1 MKSSPELIAKVKKH
15 EAFREWAYPDPAS
28 PLAREC
34 RRRGFKLRWG
44 FEPAK
49 NIIDKLPDDLRAL
62 HGNPWT
68 VGYGET
74 KGVTFEDRWS
84 KDEAHR
90 RLLARLQEFENQVL
104 SVCTVEPNPHE
115 CAALTSLTYNIGLG
129 GLKKSSVLKA
139 HNRGDKQAAARAFGL
154 WNKAGKPPQPMEG
167 LTRRRADEAAL
178 YLKPW
183 TDLTDDEELVAES
196 TDPIS
201 QVVEPERPMT
211 QSNINRA
218 SVVAG
223 GTAAVATAA
232 ETLSTVNHVKDGVE
246 GLDAWL
252 VPILLVVAIG
262 AIGWAVYE
270 RYRQRKEGWA

>member
-1 MKSSPELIAKVKKH
+1 MKSAPILIEKVKKH
-15 EAFREWAYPDPAS
+15 EAFREYAYPDPAS

-34 RRRGFKLRWG
+34 RKRGFKLRWG
-44 FEPAK
+44 FDPAK

-68 VGYGET
+68 CGYGET
-74 KGVTFEDRWS
+74 KGVTFETRWS

-90 RLLARLQEFENQVL
+90 RLLTRLEEFENEVL
-104 SVCTVEPNPHE
+104 SACTAEPNPHE
-115 CAALTSLTYNIGLG
+115 CAALTSLNYNIGLANF
-129 GLKKSSVLKA
+129 KKSSVLKA

-154 WNKAGKPPQPMEG
+154 WNKAGKPPLPMEG
-167 LTRRRADEAAL
+167 LTRRRADEAQL

-183 TDLTDDEELVAES
+183 TDLTDDDELVAES
-196 TDPIS
+196 LEPIS

-211 QSNINRA
+211 QSSINKA

-223 GTAAVATAA
+223 GTAAVAAA
-232 ETLSTVNHVKDGVE
+232 SETVQTVNSLKYGIE
-246 GLDAWL
+246 GLGEWL
-252 VPILLVVAIG
+252 VPLLLIITVASV
-262 AIGWAVYE
+262 GWVIYE